1 MSDQHQPAPTPLL
14 QISWFAR
21 GPGRTRV
28 VIVSVGN
35 GLALIVS
42 LLAGSQVSQ
51 LWKNAKLILANLAGR

>member
-1 MSDQHQPAPTPLL
+1 MSDQQQIRPTPLL
-14 QISWFAR
+14 QISWLTR

-28 VIVSVGN
+28 VVVSVGN

-42 LLAGSQVSQ
+42 MLAGSQVSQ